1 VPCPNPGE
9 ITPLRLASDITRKDL
24 SYRYEGAARP
34 ALDRVDFCIPA
45 LSSVGIVGASGAGKS
60 TLIDVLLGLLQPGGG
75 RLTVDGQVLEGDVVH
90 QWQANVGYVPQH
102 IFLADRSVAEN
113 VALGI
118 AVSEIDR
125 SRLESAARMAN
136 LHDFV
141 VNELPDGYDTLIGD
155 RGVRLS
161 GGQRQRI
168 GIARALYREPDVLV
182 FDEATSALDNA
193 TEQSVM
199 QAIDNLAGSKTI
211 IIVAHRLS
219 TVRRCDQIIVLV

>member
-1 VPCPNPGE
+1 
-9 ITPLRLASDITRKDL
+9 
-24 SYRYEGAARP
+24 
-34 ALDRVDFCIPA
+34 
-45 LSSVGIVGASGAGKS
+45 
-60 TLIDVLLGLLQPGGG
+60 
-75 RLTVDGQVLEGDVVH
+75 
-90 QWQANVGYVPQH
+90 VPQH

-141 VNELPDGYDTLIGD
+141 VNELLDGYDTLIGD

-219 TVRRCDQIIVLV
+219 TVRRCDQIIVLGEGKVVEAGSWAALSASGGAFQRLVSSAGS